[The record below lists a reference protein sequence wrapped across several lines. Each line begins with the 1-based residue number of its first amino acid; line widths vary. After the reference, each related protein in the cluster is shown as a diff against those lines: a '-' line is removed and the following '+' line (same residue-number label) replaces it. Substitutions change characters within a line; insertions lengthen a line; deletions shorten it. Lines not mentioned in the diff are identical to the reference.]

1 MRIIGLTGGIGS
13 GKSIVSKYLLE
24 KGFPVIDADKVSR
37 EIVEPGMKT
46 TKAIESEF
54 GIDMINL
61 DGSLNRKKLG
71 DAVFSDSKKLR
82 KLNEITHK
90 EILDKIKMQILALEN
105 SNASLIFLD
114 APLLFETG
122 FDSLVHETWVIDA
135 PEKLRIQRIKDRDS
149 ISVENIKSR
158 IASQMEQSLKNE
170 KATVVIDNSLGMEE
184 LYKKIDQLLKKYE
197 I

>member
-1 MRIIGLTGGIGS
+1 MKIIGLTGGIGS
-13 GKSIVSKYLLE
+13 GKTTVSKYLSK

-37 EIVEPGMKT
+37 EIVGPG
-46 TKAIESEF
+46 TKAIKAIEAEF

-71 DAVFSDSKKLR
+71 DVVFSDCEKLKKLN
-82 KLNEITHK
+82 KITHK
-90 EILDKIKMQILALEN
+90 EILDKIKKQTLSMEN
-105 SNASLIFLD
+105 KDAALIFID

-122 FDSLVHETWVIDA
+122 LDSIVHETWVLDA
-135 PEKLRIQRIKDRDS
+135 PEQLRIERVKDRDS
-149 ISVENIKSR
+149 ISSESIKSR
-158 IASQMEQSLKNE
+158 IANQMEQSLKNK